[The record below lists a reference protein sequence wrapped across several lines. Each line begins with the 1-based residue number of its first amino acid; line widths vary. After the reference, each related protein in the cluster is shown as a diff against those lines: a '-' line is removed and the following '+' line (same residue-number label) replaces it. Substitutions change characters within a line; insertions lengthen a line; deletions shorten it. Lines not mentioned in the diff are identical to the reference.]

1 MKYLIYK
8 IESQEDLETAFS
20 IRNQVF
26 VIEQGVDAQLERD
39 DHDLR
44 SAHFL
49 AKDGDKIGGTARF
62 RLTEKGLKLERFAIL
77 EAFRGK
83 GLGKALCQFILEYI
97 QIQKIQ
103 DSNLEFKI
111 PRLYLN
117 AQIQVVPFYEKLQ
130 FIPIGQPFQE
140 AGIWHR
146 KMVKEG

>member
-8 IESQEDLETAFS
+8 IEFEEDLEKAFF

-39 DHDLR
+39 HHELN
-44 SAHFL
+44 SCHFL
-49 AKDGDKIGGTARF
+49 ALDGDRLGGTARF
-62 RLTEKGLKLERFAIL
+62 RATERGLKLERFAVL
-77 EAFRGK
+77 EEYRGK
-83 GLGKALCQFILEYI
+83 GLGKALAWFILDYI
-97 QIQKIQ
+97 NREKIQ
-103 DSNLEFKI
+103 DPNPEFKQ

-117 AQIQVVPFYEKLQ
+117 AQVQVIPFYEKLQ
-130 FIPIGQPFQE
+130 FIPIGEPFQE